1 MLTPTNAAPNGAA
14 LDADAD
20 TDADADAP
28 TVAAAFKQTSTVAGD
43 PRDGIQ
49 LMDLTGFT
57 WQYCSEHEEWDS
69 PGRPPTRRPSGTS
82 STPTHCGGPPSPG
95 AATRWTRLRPGS
107 AASWSFPP
115 EDREIFG

>member
-20 TDADADAP
+20 ADADA
-28 TVAAAFKQTSTVAGD
+28 AAFTQTSTVTGD
-43 PRDGIQ
+43 PREGIQ

-69 PGRPPTRRPSGTS
+69 PGRPPTRRPSGTCS
-82 STPTHCGGPPSPG
+82 SPTHSGGPPSPG
-95 AATRWTRLRPGS
+95 ADTRWTRHRPGS
-107 AASWSFPP
+107 AAGWSFPP
-115 EDREIFG
+115 EDREIYG